1 MASGSEPTQPG
12 HFLAVGLRE
21 AFAGTIISMLSIA
34 YGLSYAALI
43 FSGPLTPALGY
54 GIAATFITGAI
65 SAAVVAL
72 RSSLPFAIAGPD
84 SSVSAVNA
92 TLVAALIEQLA
103 TRGRPEQ
110 LVMPALIIMALAAAL
125 TGLLLCG
132 LGITRAGRAIR
143 FVPYPVIGGFL
154 GATGW
159 VMVNGAVRVITDERG
174 HIRRP
179 SRPLT
184 SHFTCL
190 KLAAGLAVA
199 CSHLHLPCSVRTTAS
214 VLPVILPAPSRPG
227 ISAFVAGTTI
237 AQAQSKAGCSASQSA
252 VGLVVAM
259 AVRPLVIFH
268 GARCPPFPAIYW
280 CHVRHR
286 HQSCCSTSPES
297 SYAIAARG
305 RPRTRTQLAWDRQ
318 PDFGGVRRLCELR
331 FDSRTTINYAAGARG
346 RLSGSPL
353 RDFGGRSPVRQSRLS
368 WVRAEICA
376 GRLAALFRPRL
387 DCFAG

>member
-159 VMVNGAVRVITDERG
+159 VMVTGAVRVITDNAATFENLP
-174 HIRRP
+174 ILLT
-179 SRPLT
+179 PLHL
-184 SHFTCL
+184 SQ
-190 KLAAGLAVA
+190 LAAGLAVA
-199 CSHLHLPCSVRTTAS
+199 LRISSWPETSGQQPDPARHPARLRRGCAYRLSADRNDDRAS
-214 VLPVILPAPSRPG
+214 GNRRLGVPHTERGRVD
-227 ISAFVAGTTI
+227 
-237 AQAQSKAGCSASQSA
+237 
-252 VGLVVAM
+252 VAM
-259 AVRPLVIFH
+259 AYR
-268 GARCPPFPAIYW
+268 GAA
-280 CHVRHR
+280 
-286 HQSCCSTSPES
+286 
-297 SYAIAARG
+297 
-305 RPRTRTQLAWDRQ
+305 
-318 PDFGGVRRLCELR
+318 
-331 FDSRTTINYAAGARG
+331 
-346 RLSGSPL
+346 
-353 RDFGGRSPVRQSRLS
+353 
-368 WVRAEICA
+368 
-376 GRLAALFRPRL
+376 
-387 DCFAG
+387 